1 MKFDVQLERDGDS
14 EMFEDLQ
21 RYLKYHPKVTRFVF
35 NPAGLTFVVGSLL
48 FIGMMLGWFAI
59 FLLDPPAAGA
69 MLTTLG
75 VEIFPG
81 KEIATA
87 VGLGFGLHPFIVFGI
102 VFVQDL
108 ITTSWVYPLFY
119 VFRKRQ
125 SGKDNFFGYL
135 FERVEI
141 DAKKHERF
149 VKRWGAWGLFA
160 FMMIPFA
167 VNGPLIG
174 AILGKLA
181 GIRTRNILPALL
193 GATAL
198 TTAYWTALWYYA
210 RDTVQPIVDGPYG
223 KWIHAGVLLLFA
235 LLIAWMAMGFARDR
249 REFRRLQ
256 ARRSELAR
264 RGQHSQTLYA
274 DSEPAPAPERERAG

>member
-21 RYLKYHPKVTRFVF
+21 RYLKYHPGLTRFIF
-35 NPAGLTFVVGSLL
+35 NPAGLTFVVGTLL
-48 FIGMMLGWFAI
+48 FAGMMLGWLAI
-59 FLLDPPAAGA
+59 FLLDPTAAGA
-69 MLTTLG
+69 MMATLG
-75 VEIFPG
+75 TEIFPG
-81 KEIATA
+81 KEVATA
-87 VGLGFGLHPFIVFGI
+87 VGLGFGLHPIIVFGI

-119 VFRKRQ
+119 VFRKKQAGR
-125 SGKDNFFGYL
+125 DNFFGYL
-135 FERVEI
+135 FDKVER

-149 VKRWGAWGLFA
+149 VKKWGAWGLFL

-181 GIRTRNILPALL
+181 GIRTRNILPALV

-198 TTAYWTALWYYA
+198 TTAYWTALWHYA
-210 RDTVQPIVDGPYG
+210 HDYVQPIVDGPYG
-223 KWIHAGVLLLFA
+223 TWIHAGFILAFLVL
-235 LLIAWMAMGFARDR
+235 IGWMMLGFERDR
-249 REFRRLQ
+249 REYRRAQ
-256 ARRSELAR
+256 ALREELAR

-274 DSEPAPAPERERAG
+274 DAEPKREREGAG